1 MIKELRQNKHL
12 NRLEFLSLTKSY
24 LTTYFM
30 SLANGDDRENRKKL
44 LTNLKDYL
52 LVTKEEN
59 AILSYLISNFDKIK
73 NFDTLESILDKLDL
87 VNEVTFKHF
96 NSLGEDYMRT
106 LESRE
111 AYSFPTT
118 SISSLVVDS
127 SIEKEVIGL
136 TLSKEDLLSYY
147 HKEDAIYYLFN
158 HTKTLDNNLDDT
170 SFYGCYPITDK
181 NTLKEIRVCVPPITN
196 LKSMLI
202 NIHEYRHGIDLYP
215 FLGKNYPS
223 YDYES
228 SAKQEEINFQKTLS
242 LRKGKD

>member
-1 MIKELRQNKHL
+1 MIKELKQNKHL

-24 LTTYFM
+24 LNTYFI
-30 SLANGDDRENRKKL
+30 SLANGDNKENRKKL

-52 LVTKEEN
+52 LITKEEN

-106 LESRE
+106 LESKE
-111 AYSFPTT
+111 TYSFPTK
-118 SISSLVVDS
+118 SMSSLITDDS
-127 SIEKEVIGL
+127 IKKEVIGL
-136 TLSKEDLLSYY
+136 TLSQEDLLSYY
-147 HKEDAIYYLFN
+147 HKEDAIYYLLN
-158 HTKTLDNNLDDT
+158 HTKILNTDLDDT

-181 NTLKEIRVCVPPITN
+181 NILKEIRVCVPPITN

-202 NIHEYRHGIDLYP
+202 NVHEYRHGIDLYP
-215 FLGKNYPS
+215 FLGKNYPC

-228 SAKQEEINFQKTLS
+228 SAKQEEVNFQKTLS

>member
-1 MIKELRQNKHL
+1 MIKELKQNKHL

-24 LTTYFM
+24 LTTYFI
-30 SLANGDDRENRKKL
+30 SLANGDDKENRKVL

-52 LVTKEEN
+52 LITKEEN
-59 AILSYLISNFDKIK
+59 AILSYLVSNFDKIK
-73 NFDTLESILDKLDL
+73 DFDTLYFLLDKLDL
-87 VNEVTFKHF
+87 VNEATFKQF
-96 NSLGEDYMRT
+96 NSLGEEYLDA
-106 LESRE
+106 LESKKS
-111 AYSFPTT
+111 YSFPTK
-118 SISSLVVDS
+118 SMSSLITDDS
-127 SIEKEVIGL
+127 IKKKVIGL
-136 TLSKEDLLSYY
+136 TLSQEDLLSYY
-147 HKEDAIYYLFN
+147 HKEDAIYYLLN
-158 HTKTLDNNLDDT
+158 HTKILNTDLDDT
-170 SFYGCYPITDK
+170 SFYGCYPITDE

-215 FLGKNYPS
+215 FLGKNYPC

>member
-1 MIKELRQNKHL
+1 MIKELKQNKHL

-24 LTTYFM
+24 LTTYFI

-52 LVTKEEN
+52 LITKEEN

-87 VNEVTFKHF
+87 VNEATFKQF
-96 NSLGEDYMRT
+96 NSLGEEYLDA
-106 LESRE
+106 LESKKS
-111 AYSFPTT
+111 YSFPTK
-118 SISSLVVDS
+118 SMSSLITDDF
-127 SIEKEVIGL
+127 IKKEVIGL
-136 TLSKEDLLSYY
+136 TLSQEDLLSYY
-147 HKEDAIYYLFN
+147 HKEDAIYYLLN
-158 HTKTLDNNLDDT
+158 HTKILNTDLDDT
-170 SFYGCYPITDK
+170 SFYGCYTITDK
-181 NTLKEIRVCVPPITN
+181 NILKEIKICVPPITN

-215 FLGKNYPS
+215 FLGKNYPC

>member
-1 MIKELRQNKHL
+1 MH
-12 NRLEFLSLTKSY
+12 
-24 LTTYFM
+24 
-30 SLANGDDRENRKKL
+30 
-44 LTNLKDYL
+44 
-52 LVTKEEN
+52 
-59 AILSYLISNFDKIK
+59 
-73 NFDTLESILDKLDL
+73 TLESK
-87 VNEVTFKHF
+87 ET
-96 NSLGEDYMRT
+96 
-106 LESRE
+106 
-111 AYSFPTT
+111 YSFPTK
-118 SISSLVVDS
+118 SISSLVADS

-158 HTKTLDNNLDDT
+158 HTKTLDSNLDDT
-170 SFYGCYPITDK
+170 SLYGCYPITDK

-223 YDYES
+223 YYYES

>member
-1 MIKELRQNKHL
+1 MIKELKQNKHL

-24 LTTYFM
+24 LITYFI
-30 SLANGDDRENRKKL
+30 SLANGDDKENRKVL

-52 LVTKEEN
+52 LITKEEN
-59 AILSYLISNFDKIK
+59 AILSYLVSNFDKIK
-73 NFDTLESILDKLDL
+73 DFDTLYFLLDKLDL
-87 VNEVTFKHF
+87 VNEATFKQF
-96 NSLGEDYMRT
+96 NSLGEEYLDA
-106 LESRE
+106 LEYKKS
-111 AYSFPTT
+111 YSFPTK
-118 SISSLVVDS
+118 SMSSLITDDS
-127 SIEKEVIGL
+127 IKKEVIGL
-136 TLSKEDLLSYY
+136 TLSQEDLLSYY
-147 HKEDAIYYLFN
+147 HKEDAIYYLLN
-158 HTKTLDNNLDDT
+158 HTKIFNTGLDDT
-170 SFYGCYPITDK
+170 SFYGCYTITDK

-215 FLGKNYPS
+215 FLGKNYPC

>member
-1 MIKELRQNKHL
+1 MIKELKQNKHL

-24 LTTYFM
+24 LTTYFI
-30 SLANGDDRENRKKL
+30 SLANGDDKENRKVL

-52 LVTKEEN
+52 LITKEEN
-59 AILSYLISNFDKIK
+59 AILSYLVSNFDKIK
-73 NFDTLESILDKLDL
+73 DFDTLYFLLDKLDL
-87 VNEVTFKHF
+87 VNEATFKQF
-96 NSLGEDYMRT
+96 NSLGEEYLDA
-106 LESRE
+106 LESKKS
-111 AYSFPTT
+111 YSFPTK
-118 SISSLVVDS
+118 SMSSLITDDS
-127 SIEKEVIGL
+127 IKKEVIGL

-147 HKEDAIYYLFN
+147 HKEDAIYYLFD
-158 HTKTLDNNLDDT
+158 HTKTLDSNLDDT

-215 FLGKNYPS
+215 FLGKNYPC

>member
-1 MIKELRQNKHL
+1 MIKELKQNKHL

-24 LTTYFM
+24 LTTYFI

-52 LVTKEEN
+52 LITKEEN

-106 LESRE
+106 LESKE
-111 AYSFPTT
+111 TYSFPTK
-118 SISSLVVDS
+118 SISSLVADS

-158 HTKTLDNNLDDT
+158 HTKTLDTNLTDT
-170 SFYGCYPITDK
+170 TFYGCYPTIKD
-181 NTLKEIRVCVPPITN
+181 NILKEIRICVPPINN

-215 FLGKNYPS
+215 YLGKPYQED
-223 YDYES
+223 DYEIM
-228 SAKQEEINFQKTLS
+228 AKQEEIKFQKTLS
-242 LRKGKD
+242 LKKGKD

>member
-1 MIKELRQNKHL
+1 MIKELKQNKHL
-12 NRLEFLSLTKSY
+12 NRLELLSLTKSY
-24 LTTYFM
+24 LNIYFI
-30 SLANGDDRENRKKL
+30 SLANGDDKENRKKL

-52 LVTKEEN
+52 LITKEEN

-106 LESRE
+106 LESKE
-111 AYSFPTT
+111 TYSFPTK
-118 SISSLVVDS
+118 SMSSLITDDS
-127 SIEKEVIGL
+127 IKKEVIGL
-136 TLSKEDLLSYY
+136 TLSKEDLLNYY
-147 HKEDAIYYLFN
+147 HKEDAIYYLLN
-158 HTKTLDNNLDDT
+158 HTKILNTDLDDT

-202 NIHEYRHGIDLYP
+202 NVHEYRHGIDLYP
-215 FLGKNYPS
+215 FLGKNYPC

-228 SAKQEEINFQKTLS
+228 SAKQEEVNFQKTLS